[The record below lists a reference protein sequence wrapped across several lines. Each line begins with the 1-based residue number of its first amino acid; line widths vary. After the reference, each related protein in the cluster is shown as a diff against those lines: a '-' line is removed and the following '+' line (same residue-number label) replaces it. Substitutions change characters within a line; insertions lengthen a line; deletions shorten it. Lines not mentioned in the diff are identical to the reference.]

1 MTLLQN
7 NFKNTKNTKQIIY
20 NILKLYVYVLV
31 ISIILTL
38 ILFYSN
44 VIYLDS
50 SDCNVIVKVEFK
62 GITYNVKGVV
72 LNEIFYDKGGYFCF
86 ILACHIVYGIALKDN
101 LWIQPFK
108 SDFVISRTI
117 ASYKNTI
124 SGTVTTELV
133 NEHTVDLI
141 IENFNMNY
149 NPDIKPGENIRRR
162 YIRIINKLIG
172 TPNLQDSFLIDK
184 GSEPGSFIIRGLLQN
199 NNNTVANS
207 LTGLDSMWDRFQH
220 RECIVHFSNSSST
233 ELVLSNINSPL
244 EFFSYFF
251 FLVLILIFL
260 LLFLFFLC
268 IKK

>member
-1 MTLLQN
+1 
-7 NFKNTKNTKQIIY
+7 
-20 NILKLYVYVLV
+20 
-31 ISIILTL
+31 
-38 ILFYSN
+38 
-44 VIYLDS
+44 
-50 SDCNVIVKVEFK
+50 
-62 GITYNVKGVV
+62 
-72 LNEIFYDKGGYFCF
+72 
-86 ILACHIVYGIALKDN
+86 
-101 LWIQPFK
+101 
-108 SDFVISRTI
+108 
-117 ASYKNTI
+117 
-124 SGTVTTELV
+124 
-133 NEHTVDLI
+133 
-141 IENFNMNY
+141 MNY

-244 EFFSYFF
+244 ELFSYFF